1 MNYTC
6 QIPKVK
12 METFAVLRVQHR
24 EGAAFK
30 EFPANSEAVM

>member
-1 MNYTC
+1 
-6 QIPKVK
+6 

-30 EFPANSEAVM
+30 EYPANSKAVMRMEGALM